1 MSTNASLPPKSQY
14 LEAEVQF
21 KGQFKTNV
29 WQSLWEAYAP
39 WRSAAL
45 LTLAIGLI
53 ARACLVG
60 SANVVGWWVDSHCT
74 GEDCSNASNFFS
86 SWSAPQFATLL
97 VLMVS
102 LALVLNLAFR
112 IAIARLGT
120 RAAGVLHDEVIVRVS
135 RFPMSFFDRTPVGR
149 ALTRF
154 SSDFESVLRMTGG
167 PMGEFISLSMDAAL
181 SLIFMAASGALG
193 FPAALIV
200 GGVYAGIYLIN
211 RMEIRTARRSVSA
224 ARGPAIAHFAETAQG
239 SRTVKVYGRQKLFT
253 QRFNALNWNLQRE
266 RISQQRKTAKFSLQ
280 MSIAT
285 AVALLVF
292 GIAGLWLKQT
302 HWISLGQIVVVLTQI
317 WLLSTTLQQYFEYV
331 LQLEEALTGA
341 ERLDDYLR
349 RPVEAHTFLPA
360 PRLINSNHPVQRHAA
375 TGSPMPDLS
384 KGICVEN
391 LSLRY
396 HPEKPCVLED
406 VSFTLPAGE
415 SLGVVGRTGSGK
427 STLVQAL
434 FALYPIEK
442 GHVEI
447 CGLTPGKNLDEVA
460 ELRSLLAYIPQEP
473 TLFRGTLRENLSLR
487 NDHDRELVVI
497 LEKVGLAS
505 LLAREGGL
513 NQPVHERGA
522 NYSAGQRQLV
532 CLARAVL
539 QKTPLIV
546 MDEATSA
553 VDPSSEEKLE
563 WAIGELLK
571 GTTRVIVAHRL
582 STLRACDWVL
592 WMEAGRV
599 KMFGRREEVLSAYLG
614 HAQSELNPGAQTYA
628 PV

>member
-1 MSTNASLPPKSQY
+1 MNASLPPKSHF
-14 LEAEVQF
+14 LEHEIQF
-21 KGQFKTNV
+21 KGQFTAHV
-29 WQSLWEAYAP
+29 WRSLWYAYKP
-39 WRSAAL
+39 WRTATL
-45 LTLAIGLI
+45 LTLCVGFV

-60 SANVVGWWVDSHCT
+60 SANVVGWWVDTHCT
-74 GEDCSNASNFFS
+74 GENCAHANTSFMST
-86 SWSAPQFATLL
+86 WTGLQFAGLL
-97 VLMVS
+97 VMMVS
-102 LALVLNLAFR
+102 TALVFNLTFR

-120 RAAGVLHDEVIVRVS
+120 RAAGVLHDEVTVRVS

-167 PMGEFISLSMDAAL
+167 PMGEFISLSFDAVL
-181 SLIFMAASGALG
+181 SLIFMAMSGTLG
-193 FPAALIV
+193 LPAALIV
-200 GGVYAGIYLIN
+200 GSVYAFIYFHN
-211 RMEIRTARRSVSA
+211 RMDIRTARRSVSA

-266 RISQQRKTAKFSLQ
+266 RLSQQRKTAKFSIQ

-285 AVALLVF
+285 AGALMIF
-292 GIAGLWLKQT
+292 GIGGLWLKNST
-302 HWISLGQIVVVLTQI
+302 MISLGQIVIVLTQI

-341 ERLDDYLR
+341 ERLDDYLQ
-349 RPVEAHTFLPA
+349 RPIEPHTFLPA
-360 PRLINSNHPVQRHAA
+360 PRLIETQHPIQL
-375 TGSPMPDLS
+375 SPIESITPNLAR
-384 KGICVEN
+384 GIEVEN

-396 HPEKPCVLED
+396 HTDKPRVLENI
-406 VSFTLPAGE
+406 SFILPAGE

-427 STLVQAL
+427 STLIQAL
-434 FALYPIEK
+434 FALYPIEEGQVK
-442 GHVEI
+442 I
-447 CGLTPGKNLDEVA
+447 CGLSPGQNISEVTY
-460 ELRSLLAYIPQEP
+460 LRSLLAYIPQEP

-487 NDHDRELVVI
+487 NDHDPELI
-497 LEKVGLAS
+497 TLLEKVGLSS

-513 NQPVHERGA
+513 NQTVHERGA
-522 NYSAGQRQLV
+522 NFSAGQRQLV

-539 QKTPLIV
+539 QDAPLIV

-553 VDPSSEEKLE
+553 VDPASEEKLE

-571 GTTRVIVAHRL
+571 GKTRVIVAHRL

-599 KMFGRREEVLSAYLG
+599 RMFGRREKVLAEYLCSSQPETHIG
-614 HAQSELNPGAQTYA
+614 SSLT
-628 PV
+628 V